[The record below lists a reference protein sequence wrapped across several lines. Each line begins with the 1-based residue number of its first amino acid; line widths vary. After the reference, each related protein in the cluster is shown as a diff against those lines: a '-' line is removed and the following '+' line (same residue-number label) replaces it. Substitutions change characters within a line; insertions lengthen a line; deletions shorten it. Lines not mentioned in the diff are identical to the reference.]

1 MMQALRRY
9 APTLGRL
16 MVTNPGRVAP
26 HGAAWLRARIEL
38 RRCTQV
44 GRLPQVWGRVRIEN
58 AGQLLLH
65 DRIRIRA
72 IPWQTELVTLPGGS
86 LEIGTGTYINSGVS
100 ICACQSVIIG
110 KRCLIG
116 PRVLIIDNDFHVAG
130 EASSFPASLP
140 IVLEDEVW
148 LGAGV
153 IVLKGVRIG
162 RGASVGAGSVVTRD
176 VAGGTVVAGVPA
188 RPIGHRSHQRALPV
202 GPL

>member
-9 APTLGRL
+9 GPALGRL

-26 HGAAWLRARIEL
+26 HGLAWLRARIEL

-44 GRLPQVWGRVRIEN
+44 GRLPQVWGRLRIDN
-58 AGQLLLH
+58 GGQLVLH

-72 IPWQTELVTLPGGS
+72 IPWPTELATLPGGR

-100 ICACQSVIIG
+100 ICACQSVVVG
-110 KRCLIG
+110 ERCLIG
-116 PRVLIIDNDFHVAG
+116 PRVLIIDNDFHISG
-130 EASSFPASLP
+130 EATSFPASRP
-140 IVLEDEVW
+140 VVLEDEVW

-176 VAGGTVVAGVPA
+176 VPAGTVVAGAPA
-188 RPIGHRSHQRALPV
+188 RPIGHRSHHPALPV
-202 GPL
+202 AP